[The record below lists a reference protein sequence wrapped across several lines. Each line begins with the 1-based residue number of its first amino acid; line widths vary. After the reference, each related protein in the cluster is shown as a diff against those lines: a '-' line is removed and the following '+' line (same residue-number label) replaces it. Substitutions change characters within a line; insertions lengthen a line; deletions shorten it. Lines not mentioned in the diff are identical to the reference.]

1 MKRSR
6 RESAERLELCGVVEN
21 VEDVGIF
28 SEESCRA
35 AVEMEGLGETV
46 EEVNGEGGRGR
57 C

>member
-21 VEDVGIF
+21 VEDVGMF

-35 AVEMEGLGETV
+35 AVEMEGLGETA
-46 EEVNGEGGRGR
+46 EEVNGDGGRGR
-57 C
+57 G